1 MGECSLSLGVRP
13 YLCPHLAPAR
23 VEKGSWYLFSLWN
36 STSYYEVSVA
46 LTERGPDVY
55 LVHSARGERTGLL
68 TSAACR
74 IVREGAVTRYEVAIP
89 LREAAL
95 IDPAGAW
102 THRGAKLPG
111 SFARG
116 LPQAAARTKA
126 FGFSVLVNDNDG
138 KGRKGWIEWGSGIG
152 RGKDPA
158 RFQVCWIAR

>member
-46 LTERGPDVY
+46 LTEKGPEVY

-68 TSAACR
+68 ASAACR
-74 IVREGAVTRYEVAIP
+74 IVREGAVTRYELAIP
-89 LREAAL
+89 LRETAL
-95 IDPAGAW
+95 IDP
-102 THRGAKLPG
+102 
-111 SFARG
+111 
-116 LPQAAARTKA
+116 ARTKA

-152 RGKDPA
+152 VGKDPA
-158 RFQVCWIAR
+158 RFKVCRVARAVDSGQ